1 MKVIISIMI
10 IIQSMLATDSLNKWG
25 IWISSDDLTLNKQT
39 YTLDEILEVF
49 EPRAAMI
56 ALIENISEYSLYLK
70 LTTKRYKKH
79 IQKYWKE
86 DTDN

>member
-1 MKVIISIMI
+1 MSVTI

-25 IWISSDDLTLNKQT
+25 IWISSDDLTLNKQAY
-39 YTLDEILEVF
+39 YTLDEMLEVF
-49 EPRAAMI
+49 DPRAAMI
-56 ALIENISEYSLYLK
+56 SLIENISEDSLYLK